1 MIQVIG
7 APELLLRVNT
17 AISYREVSVDSI
29 LPSLIS
35 TLQKCSV
42 LPETNKNQ
50 MYPIDVFTHYEVEGY
65 KTIIQTVQSDLSLL
79 QRRSKGEIIT
89 PSHYDDVIHS
99 MNRDRVPQLWLAQT
113 FPSCS
118 SLTKWIKELPVK
130 IQIMSALV
138 NDPSPVAYNLS
149 MFLRPDRFIEAIK
162 QTFAR
167 KHFVDINSVEF
178 ELQVR
183 IIQLKNTRSIPGYL
197 LIKRNLIILLQRF
210 LTKIQFLKSCY
221 FHFKMHF
228 KMQLLPK
235 TTNYYTIVL
244 SFSILTKY

>member
-17 AISYREVSVDSI
+17 AISYREVSVDSK

-35 TLQKCSV
+35 TVQKCTS
-42 LPETNKNQ
+42 LPETTKNQ

-65 KTIIQTVQSDLSLL
+65 KTLMQTVQSDLTLL
-79 QRRSKGEIIT
+79 QRRSKGEILTT
-89 PSHYDDVIHS
+89 PPYDDVIHS
-99 MNRDRVPQLWLAQT
+99 LNRDKVPEMWLNQT
-113 FPSCS
+113 FPSCT

-130 IQIMSALV
+130 IQNISSLV
-138 NDPSPVAYNLS
+138 NDPSPTAYNLS

-183 IIQLKNTRSIPGYL
+183 SVKLNLSYRSD
-197 LIKRNLIILLQRF
+197 
-210 LTKIQFLKSCY
+210 QFS
-221 FHFKMHF
+221 
-228 KMQLLPK
+228 
-235 TTNYYTIVL
+235 
-244 SFSILTKY
+244 

>member
-17 AISYREVSVDSI
+17 AISYREVSVDSV

-35 TLQKCSV
+35 TVQKCTT

-50 MYPIDVFTHYEVEGY
+50 MYPIDVFIHYEVEGY
-65 KTIIQTVQSDLSLL
+65 KSLIQTVQSDLNLL
-79 QRRSKGEIIT
+79 HRRSKGEVMT
-89 PSHYDDVIHS
+89 NQKYDDVIHS
-99 MNRDRVPQLWLAQT
+99 LNRDRVPEIWLSQT

-118 SLTKWIKELPVK
+118 SLTKWVKEIPIK
-130 IQIMSALV
+130 IQHIISLV
-138 NDPSPVAYNLS
+138 QDPSPVAFNLS
-149 MFLRPDRFIEAIK
+149 MFLRPDRFIEAVK

-183 IIQLKNTRSIPGYL
+183 
-197 LIKRNLIILLQRF
+197 
-210 LTKIQFLKSCY
+210 
-221 FHFKMHF
+221 
-228 KMQLLPK
+228 
-235 TTNYYTIVL
+235 
-244 SFSILTKY
+244 